1 MELAYSNLG
10 LRNNIYQIC
19 KAYENV
25 RDKNK
30 LSVIKNSNN
39 EIIIEDYYKAYY
51 KVDKAGIT
59 GNIPVLE
66 AQVAFLRNLL
76 GLPIGIAIILFWL
89 MAFNLIENNNCLND
103 CLSNNLVLFLFCSL
117 VILWIIIFLL
127 YIRNKTRYMN

>member
-51 KVDKAGIT
+51 KVHKAGIT

-76 GLPIGIAIILFWL
+76 GLPIGML
-89 MAFNLIENNNCLND
+89 
-103 CLSNNLVLFLFCSL
+103 
-117 VILWIIIFLL
+117 
-127 YIRNKTRYMN
+127 